1 MKYGRWT
8 VLDSYDR
15 FWSLC
20 RCECGS
26 EKMVRTA
33 SLKNGRSKSCGCF
46 KRQLLQA
53 SAKKRQNKIYASE
66 MFRDNGHGYKGVTYN
81 GSSYGTKLSV
91 FGFDTAEEA
100 HDMYIKLKGMA
111 YGDK

>member
-1 MKYGRWT
+1 
-8 VLDSYDR
+8 
-15 FWSLC
+15 
-20 RCECGS
+20 
-26 EKMVRTA
+26 
-33 SLKNGRSKSCGCF
+33 
-46 KRQLLQA
+46 
-53 SAKKRQNKIYASE
+53 